1 MEVFSFSDIRL
12 KISKAF
18 DSFQSALG
26 RASMREVLHRCSEG
40 EGHEDAESEK
50 LTNDDELDETER
62 ETCRNLVEL
71 FDQQVD
77 HQRQEQGYYSGLY
90 TALLQIKEQKMITD
104 EAAAFIGLYLGLGW
118 ADQYF
123 AVCHQGS
130 WYQIA
135 GLAGTGFSRR
145 WSLKGWIIK
154 YAPPGTMKVIQHHPL
169 VLEENFFGLG
179 IEPSD
184 HDDENDE
191 NESESEPMS
200 SDEDFY
206 LGSDLF

>member
-1 MEVFSFSDIRL
+1 
-12 KISKAF
+12 
-18 DSFQSALG
+18 
-26 RASMREVLHRCSEG
+26 MREVLHRCSEG

-50 LTNDDELDETER
+50 LTNDDEVDESPAQV
-62 ETCRNLVEL
+62 CRNLEYI
-71 FDQQVD
+71 FDQQVQ
-77 HQRQEQGYYSGLY
+77 HQQDQQRYYAGLY
-90 TALLQIKEQKMITD
+90 TALLQIKDQKMITD
-104 EAAAFIGLYLGLGW
+104 EAAAFIGLYIGLGK

-130 WYQIA
+130 WHQIA
-135 GLAGTGFSRR
+135 SVDDFVFKRN

-154 YAPPGTMKVIQHHPL
+154 YAPPGSMEVIQHHPL

-206 LGSDLF
+206 LDSDLF